1 MAGIASLVRI
11 GQLLLGKL
19 ASKKDDT
26 TPSSAAQFL
35 PSQIIQRIALYT
47 AAVDSYRS
55 PSSDDDR
62 ITRAAGPLS
71 RVCRSW
77 RVSVITLFYQ
87 HFVLDINCTAVWIA
101 PRRKMVYDKSEYISD
116 NVRRLA
122 KRVYMT
128 VPFAGIFRGKVVDI
142 LNTNNFAQAVF
153 PGVTVL
159 RLNLY
164 SGTSFTIDEVSDYR
178 SSIDGFCAYLRGLF
192 PHAREYYF
200 SVSSFT
206 DTDDSNMV
214 GYLLSSIIGSG
225 CRVAEYVHSSR
236 GVQISGLSKVAG
248 LTHII
253 IEDQACMEDCVELV
267 RRNASTLVSVDLG
280 IVDAPDFLPQ
290 LVTDD
295 EGRAIVYPHL
305 RKLTIHMTLLPKDMS
320 AVFPALV
327 DLNCT
332 TGSLRVANIL
342 PV

>member
-1 MAGIASLVRI
+1 MAGAAGLLRI
-11 GQLLLGKL
+11 RQLLLGRWT
-19 ASKKDDT
+19 AKKEEVV
-26 TPSSAAQFL
+26 PSSVAQYL
-35 PSQIIQRIALYT
+35 PSRIIQRITLYT

-55 PSSDDDR
+55 SSSDDDR

-77 RVSVITLFYQ
+77 RVSVITMFYQ
-87 HFVLDINCTAVWIA
+87 HFVLDINCTAMWIT
-101 PRRKMVYDKSEYISD
+101 PRRKMVHSGSEYISG
-116 NVRRLA
+116 NVRHLA

-128 VPFAGIFRGKVVDI
+128 APFAGIFSGKVVNI
-142 LNTNNFAQAVF
+142 LNSNQFAQAVF
-153 PGVTVL
+153 PGVTML
-159 RLNLY
+159 KLNLY
-164 SGTSFTIDEVSDYR
+164 SGTSFTMDEVSDYR
-178 SSIDGFCAYLRGLF
+178 SNIDEFCSYIHGLF
-192 PHAREYYF
+192 PHVQEYHF
-200 SVSSFT
+200 SLSSFT

-214 GYLLSSIIGSG
+214 GHLISSIIRPG
-225 CRVAEYVHSSR
+225 CSVAEYVHSSR
-236 GVQISGLSKVAG
+236 GVQISGLFEVAG
-248 LTHII
+248 LTHIA

-295 EGRAIVYPHL
+295 EGKAIVYPHL

-320 AVFPALV
+320 AVFPVLE

-332 TGSLRVANIL
+332 TGSLRIANIL

>member
-1 MAGIASLVRI
+1 MAAPARLLRI
-11 GQLLLGKL
+11 RQLLLSRW
-19 ASKKDDT
+19 AAKKADAAP
-26 TPSSAAQFL
+26 PSVAQYL
-35 PSQIIQRIALYT
+35 PSRLIQRIALYT

-55 PSSDDDR
+55 SSSDDDR

-77 RVSVITLFYQ
+77 RVSVITMFYQ
-87 HFVLDINCTAVWIA
+87 HFVLDINCTAMWIT
-101 PRRKMVYDKSEYISD
+101 PRRKMVHSGSEFISD

-122 KRVYMT
+122 RRVYMT
-128 VPFAGIFRGKVVDI
+128 VPFAGVFSGKVVNI
-142 LNTNNFAQAVF
+142 LNTNHFAQAVF

-159 RLNLY
+159 KLNLY
-164 SGTSFTIDEVSDYR
+164 SGTSFTMDEVSDYR
-178 SSIDGFCAYLRGLF
+178 SNIDEFCLYIHSLF
-192 PHAREYYF
+192 PHVREYYF

-214 GYLLSSIIGSG
+214 GYLLSSIIGQG
-225 CRVAEYVHSSR
+225 CSVAEYVHSSR
-236 GVQISGLSKVAG
+236 GVQISGLFEVAG
-248 LTHII
+248 LTHIV

-267 RRNASTLVSVDLG
+267 RRNASTLVAVDLG

-295 EGRAIVYPHL
+295 EGKAIVYPHL
-305 RKLTIHMTLLPKDMS
+305 RKLAIHMTLLPKDLS
-320 AVFPALV
+320 AVFPALE

-332 TGSLRVANIL
+332 TGSLRIANVV

>member
-1 MAGIASLVRI
+1 MVGIARLVRI
-11 GQLLLGKL
+11 GQLLQRKW
-19 ASKKDDT
+19 ASKKEDV
-26 TPSSAAQFL
+26 TPSSAAQYL
-35 PSQIIQRIALYT
+35 PSRIIQRITLYT

-55 PSSDDDR
+55 SNSDDDR

-77 RVSVITLFYQ
+77 RVSVITQFYQ
-87 HFVLDINCTAVWIA
+87 HFVLDINCTAMWIT
-101 PRRKMVYDKSEYISD
+101 PRRKMVYSRSEYISD
-116 NVRRLA
+116 NVRHLA

-128 VPFAGIFRGKVVDI
+128 APFAGIFSGKVVDI
-142 LNTNNFAQAVF
+142 LNANHFAQAVF

-164 SGTSFTIDEVSDYR
+164 SGTSFTMYEVSDYR
-178 SSIDGFCAYLRGLF
+178 SNVDGFCAYLRGLF
-192 PHAREYYF
+192 PHVEEYYF

-236 GVQISGLSKVAG
+236 GVQISGLFDVAG
-248 LTHII
+248 LTHIV

-295 EGRAIVYPHL
+295 EGNAIVYPYL
-305 RKLTIHMTLLPKDMS
+305 RKLAIHMTLLPKDMS
-320 AVFPALV
+320 AVFPALE
-327 DLNCT
+327 DLKCT
-332 TGSLRVANIL
+332 TGSLRIAN
-342 PV
+342 